1 MSNPPDS
8 VKWHLI
14 QDVQLEITRWAD
26 EQFPGRTDHQ
36 TVYKLVVHEIP
47 ELMVHK
53 KEKGTAGIGTE
64 LADCFILLMDLAS
77 MWGVDLTEAIRA
89 KMEINYGR
97 IWERD
102 AHGIM
107 QHVPIESKPMAIK
120 RGPYDCPHCQ
130 GPVLGSRELT
140 PEEKVEVQVQW
151 GNQSVC
157 PYDSV
162 CLGCNNMFDSNVP
175 F

>member
-1 MSNPPDS
+1 MSDPLEP

-77 MWGVDLTEAIRA
+77 MWGVDLSEAIRA

-97 IWERD
+97 TWERD

-107 QHVPIESKPMAIK
+107 QHVKGKVPVIPIPKMQCPSCGAEEV
-120 RGPYDCPHCQ
+120 RETNRTDYLYQCLLCNHTFNDDCP
-130 GPVLGSRELT
+130 L
-140 PEEKVEVQVQW
+140 
-151 GNQSVC
+151 
-157 PYDSV
+157 
-162 CLGCNNMFDSNVP
+162 
-175 F
+175 